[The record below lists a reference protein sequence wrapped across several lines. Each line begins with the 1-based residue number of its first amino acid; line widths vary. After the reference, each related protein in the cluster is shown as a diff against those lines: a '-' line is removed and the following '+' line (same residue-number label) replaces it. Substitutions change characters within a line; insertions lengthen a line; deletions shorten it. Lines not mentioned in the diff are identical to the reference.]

1 MKCSD
6 QWRSDGRAPPVT
18 LEEASND
25 EMVVKWPS
33 PQEKGDREA
42 VEEVLYG
49 GGSYQKTWFDSAHL
63 CRCPCVRHV
72 RGGRWHPALM
82 RLPFFDQRAVPLF
95 MSGSLLK
102 TPWGMRDI
110 THPPRRFVFQGA
122 VSSPSPVAASCCAMN
137 CITSR
142 WSLVDWR
149 LFFVRMVP
157 VSRRSSSKGSAT
169 RPGSSARA
177 RS

>member
-6 QWRSDGRAPPVT
+6 QWRSDGRAPRYARRGI
-18 LEEASND
+18 ERRN
-25 EMVVKWPS
+25 
-33 PQEKGDREA
+33 GREIA
-42 VEEVLYG
+42 LSSGEG
-49 GGSYQKTWFDSAHL
+49 GLRS
-63 CRCPCVRHV
+63 
-72 RGGRWHPALM
+72 GGRGVVRRGIVPENM
-82 RLPFFDQRAVPLF
+82 VRLRTPLPLPLRSARPRRSLASRADASSFFDKRAVPLF

-110 THPPRRFVFQGA
+110 THSPRSFVFQGA